1 MSTTPSLESILT
13 ETTPQLS
20 ESESSQLFAQVLL
33 TASATPIESPYHFSY
48 FVFKPVSYMA
58 LFLIFLLG
66 AGGTVAA
73 SGAAKPGDLLFPLD
87 RATEAIHLALISG
100 DEKVALQNQFINE
113 RFAELQTIL
122 NEENVTITTASS
134 TDEALV
140 AAPHVLLAASSSL
153 RFTAK
158 VFTETTVV
166 QVTVGSSTPVYF
178 TTAATTTAA
187 IVDVL
192 AARYDLPTTFV
203 MMYLVI
209 ADQHRISTPSDKGVI
224 MVHAGGEV
232 RVANAVAVLAAQLAE
247 QTDSKK
253 RQAYLRTLLDEVS
266 SVRVLGRDDA
276 PLRLDTER
284 VKIED
289 DHTDD
294 RGEGSRVQIKQK
306 GDQVEIKVEHNV
318 TNQNKSN
325 DTDESH
331 EVPAHGTATV
341 NGHSTSHDSDDDDGD
356 GDEIDSDD
364 DDSDGAVSF
373 RNLGASVVAPVLFPG
388 RRNGQS
394 NDDHENGGSSGDHH
408 GDSEFKSDKNHDE

>member
-20 ESESSQLFAQVLL
+20 ESESAQLFAQVLL
-33 TASATPIESPYHFSY
+33 TTSATPIESPYHFSY

-87 RATEAIHLALISG
+87 RATEAIHLALVSG

-122 NEENVTITTASS
+122 NEENATITTASS

-140 AAPHVLLAASSSL
+140 AASHALLAASSSL

-192 AARYDLPTTFV
+192 AARYDLPTAFV
-203 MMYLVI
+203 VMHLVI

-253 RQAYLRTLLDEVS
+253 RQTYLRTLLDEVS
-266 SVRVLGRDDA
+266 SVRVSGRDDA

-331 EVPAHGTATV
+331 EVPVYGTATV
-341 NGHSTSHDSDDDDGD
+341 NGHSASHKFDDDADETESDDDDND
-356 GDEIDSDD
+356 GS
-364 DDSDGAVSF
+364 VSF
-373 RNLGASVVAPVLFPG
+373 RNLGASVVVPVLLPG

-408 GDSEFKSDKNHDE
+408 GDGEFKSDKNHDE